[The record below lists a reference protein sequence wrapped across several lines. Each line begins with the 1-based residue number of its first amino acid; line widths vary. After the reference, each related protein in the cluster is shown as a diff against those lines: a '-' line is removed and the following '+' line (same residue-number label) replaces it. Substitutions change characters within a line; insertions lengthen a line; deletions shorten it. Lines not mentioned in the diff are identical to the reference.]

1 LHSRVASSVHPA
13 QARITDFPLLG
24 EVDRVKKHG
33 SPARVKPPR
42 SNPCAIHVGHASVRS
57 VLMDNTRAA
66 VAATELKKI
75 DQDGPARRT
84 QAGRSE
90 AFIDELRARRHGP
103 NANPPAWRSSN
114 F

>member
-1 LHSRVASSVHPA
+1 MLVT
-13 QARITDFPLLG
+13 QAFGAFSWITLG
-24 EVDRVKKHG
+24 
-33 SPARVKPPR
+33 PP
-42 SNPCAIHVGHASVRS
+42 
-57 VLMDNTRAA
+57 

-75 DQDGPARRT
+75 DQNGPARRT